1 LTDAECAEHEGRARR
16 RKTARADAIRADIV
30 LLAAAGTSNVG
41 IAERFGVT
49 RVTVTT
55 CATSSRSPPLPRS
68 PPQEEEGRL
77 DPGGHGR
84 PCEPMTF
91 VAKSG
96 LIACQ

>member
-1 LTDAECAEHEGRARR
+1 MRGRAAVRIELTDAERAELEGRARR

-55 CATSSRSPPLPRS
+55 WQPVRAALRCPEANHKRKAGWIPADIGGRASR
-68 PPQEEEGRL
+68 
-77 DPGGHGR
+77 
-84 PCEPMTF
+84 
-91 VAKSG
+91 
-96 LIACQ
+96 